1 MVFSKAFQAR
11 SFLYAKTQLRAH
23 RRAGK
28 KIKSKKNME
37 DYQSQSPCRHA
48 KTVLESFFV
57 LCVYRPH
64 DIGIGVAS
72 DQIRKSLLCTV
83 SVSSC
88 YRKYYE
94 RTNRDI
100 VWDITERCRHRDFN
114 VQHLDHSATFLL
126 AKMPKK
132 EDANKRE
139 PKTWKGW
146 NAKWRN
152 DFDFASSLSLRLCVF
167 AFTISRFNFVFQN
180 PKAKS
185 NIL

>member
-64 DIGIGVAS
+64 DNGIGVAS

-83 SVSSC
+83 SASSC
-88 YRKYYE
+88 YRKYYFTSIDTILCIMFTMLVTSATAK
-94 RTNRDI
+94 RSFSVLRRLKTYVQSTMNNDRLSSI
-100 VWDITERCRHRDFN
+100 ALMHIHRDFS
-114 VQHLDHSATFLL
+114 VDLDKVMEKCVSA
-126 AKMPKK
+126 
-132 EDANKRE
+132 
-139 PKTWKGW
+139 KT
-146 NAKWRN
+146 RRT
-152 DFDFASSLSLRLCVF
+152 DFGQF
-167 AFTISRFNFVFQN
+167 
-180 PKAKS
+180 
-185 NIL
+185 